1 MFRCE
6 TRDEIDVFGVIH
18 TIEPY
23 EGRTVE
29 NAAWRYVWLPEL
41 MQGGPDIDPVT
52 GLSKLLLDS
61 NVDLELT

>member
-1 MFRCE
+1 MFSCE

-18 TIEPY
+18 TIE
-23 EGRTVE
+23 GRTVE
-29 NAAWRYVWLPEL
+29 NADWRYVWLPEL

-61 NVDLELT
+61 NVDFELT